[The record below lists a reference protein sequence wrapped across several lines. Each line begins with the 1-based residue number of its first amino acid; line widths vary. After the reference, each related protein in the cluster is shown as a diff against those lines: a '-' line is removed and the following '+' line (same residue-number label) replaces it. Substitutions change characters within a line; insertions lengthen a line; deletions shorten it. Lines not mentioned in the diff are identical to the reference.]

1 MFNYC
6 NFAIRNSIIA
16 FDRLFKIIAYYV
28 FISERDT
35 FALKQR
41 YI

>member
-6 NFAIRNSIIA
+6 NFAICNSKMA
-16 FDRLFKIIAYYV
+16 LNRLFKISAYYV
-28 FISERDT
+28 FISKRDPFT
-35 FALKQR
+35 LKQR

>member
-6 NFAIRNSIIA
+6 NFAIRNSKRA
-16 FDRLFKIIAYYV
+16 FDRLTKIIAYYV
-28 FISERDT
+28 FISKRDT